1 MRIALTL
8 PLLLMAG
15 PLAAQEL
22 APPKVFLGGSF
33 IVAEPQQEFA
43 DHVNTSFG
51 ASINAL
57 WRPQSDGPLGIRFEG
72 GFIGYGSEKKT
83 VPFSETVGGRVMVD
97 VTTSNFIA
105 FAHAGPQLSMT
116 RGPIRPYIAPSV
128 GFAYMATVSSVSGSG
143 NGDGE
148 NSISDTNYDD
158 VMFSYG
164 ATGGVYIPVSRGS
177 VPVAID
183 LSLRYHRNGRASYLV
198 EGSIQDNDD
207 GTISFDPVRT
217 RANMLTFQV
226 GVSVGIVD
234 KGKRDDHRHRDR

>member
-1 MRIALTL
+1 MRFILTL
-8 PLLLMAG
+8 PLLLLAA

-22 APPKVFLGGSF
+22 PVPKVYLGGSF
-33 IVAEPQQEFA
+33 IVAEPQQEFR

-57 WRPQSDGPLGIRFEG
+57 WRPAADGPLGLRLEG
-72 GFIGYGSEKKT
+72 GFIGYGNETKT

-97 VTTSNFIA
+97 VTTSNFIG
-105 FAHAGPQLSMT
+105 FAHAGPQLMLT
-116 RGPIRPYIAPSV
+116 RGPIRPYLAPSV
-128 GFAYMATVSSVSGSG
+128 GFAYMATVSSVRGE
-143 NGDGE
+143 GDAE
-148 NSISDTNYDD
+148 SSISDTNYNDF
-158 VMFSYG
+158 MFSYG

-183 LSLRYHRNGRASYLV
+183 LSLRYHQNGRASYLV
-198 EGSIQDNDD
+198 EGSIQDHDD
-207 GTISFDPVRT
+207 GSISFDPVRT

-234 KGKRDDHRHRDR
+234 KGKSNDR